1 MWGFGFHNSSSPKP
15 KPLPCPLLLGEG
27 VKFPPL
33 WFGQLTIKEGRTTV
47 GFFPFPLLA
56 VIASPDLA
64 GPGNLLLSPLF
75 LGGGW
80 GGVSLL
86 CHCEESRLYRD
97 DEAICF

>member
-56 VIASPDLA
+56 VIASPDLS
-64 GPGNLLLSPLF
+64 GPGNLLLSPLL
-75 LGGGW
+75 LGEG
-80 GGVSLL
+80 
-86 CHCEESRLYRD
+86 
-97 DEAICF
+97 